1 MTIPRSS
8 GPESGSA
15 EFRSETKDGIL
26 TLTLNRPAA
35 LNALTGT
42 MLRGLADAVAEAGRD
57 KTVRVI
63 VLAGAGR
70 AFSSGADLG
79 DARKRAAAGTFE
91 HGDELREAFNP
102 LILAIRR
109 VEKPVVAVVHGT
121 AAGAG
126 ASLALACDL
135 KLCAVE
141 AKFLGAF
148 AKVGL
153 IPDSG
158 MTWFL
163 PRALGLSLALEHAWL
178 GRPITSEA
186 ALRFGLVNR
195 VVPAAELPEALRE
208 MLDALLAVPPLALA
222 LTKRAL
228 NRSLEA
234 ASLEDQMGY
243 EAQLQS
249 FLGKTKD
256 HAEGVTSFLEKR
268 APQFKGE

>member
-1 MTIPRSS
+1 MTAIAA
-8 GPESGSA
+8 A
-15 EFRSETKDGIL
+15 EFLSETKDGVL
-26 TLTLNRPAA
+26 TLTLNRPEA

-42 MLRGLADAVAEAGRD
+42 MLKGLADAVTKAGRD
-57 KTVRVI
+57 KAVRVI
-63 VLAGAGR
+63 ALAGAGR
-70 AFSSGADLG
+70 AFSAGADLG
-79 DARKRAAAGTFE
+79 DVKKRMAAGGFE
-91 HGDELREAFNP
+91 HGDELRKTFNP

-109 VEKPVVAVVHGT
+109 VEKPVVAVVQGT

-135 KLCAVE
+135 KICASE
-141 AKFLGAF
+141 AKFLNAF
-148 AKVGL
+148 SKVGL

-158 MTWFL
+158 MTWLL
-163 PRALGLSLALEHAWL
+163 PRALGLSLALEYAWL
-178 GRPITSEA
+178 GKPISSEV

-195 VVPAAELPEALRE
+195 VVPAAELSAAVAETVA
-208 MLDALLAVPPLALA
+208 ALLSVPPLALA

-234 ASLEDQMGY
+234 PSLEDQLES

-256 HAEGVTSFLEKR
+256 HAEGIASFLEKR
-268 APQFKGE
+268 PAVFIGE

>member
-1 MTIPRSS
+1 MSEQATA
-8 GPESGSA
+8 A
-15 EFRSETKDGIL
+15 EFLGETKDGVL
-26 TLTLNRPAA
+26 TLTLNRPDA

-42 MLRGLADAVAEAGRD
+42 MLKGLTDAVVKAGRD
-57 KTVRVI
+57 KAVRII

-70 AFSSGADLG
+70 AFSAGADLG
-79 DARKRAAAGTFE
+79 DVKKRMKSGAFE
-91 HGDELREAFNP
+91 HGEELRKSFNP

-109 VEKPVVAVVHGT
+109 VEKPVIAAIHGT

-126 ASLALACDL
+126 ASIALACDL
-135 KLCAVE
+135 KVCAAE
-141 AKFLGAF
+141 AKFINAF

-158 MTWFL
+158 MTWML

-178 GRPITSEA
+178 GKPITSGE

-195 VVPAAELPEALRE
+195 VVPAAELPAAVGETVAS
-208 MLDALLAVPPLALA
+208 LLAVPPLALA
-222 LTKRAL
+222 LTKRAF

-234 ASLEDQMGY
+234 PSLEDQMEH

-256 HAEGVTSFLEKR
+256 HAEGIASFLEKR
-268 APQFKGE
+268 APKFTGE

>member
-1 MTIPRSS
+1 MSAQTTV
-8 GPESGSA
+8 A
-15 EFRSETKDGIL
+15 EFLSETKEGVL
-26 TLTLNRPAA
+26 TLTLNRPDA

-42 MLRGLADAVAEAGRD
+42 MLKGLTEAVTKAGRD
-57 KTVRVI
+57 KAARVI

-70 AFSSGADLG
+70 AFSAGADLG
-79 DARKRAAAGTFE
+79 DAKKRMAAGTFE
-91 HGDELREAFNP
+91 HGDELRRAFNP

-109 VEKPVVAVVHGT
+109 VEKPVVAVVQGT

-135 KLCAVE
+135 KICAAE
-141 AKFLGAF
+141 AKFLNAF
-148 AKVGL
+148 SKVGL

-158 MTWFL
+158 MTWLL

-178 GRPITSEA
+178 SKPISAEQ
-186 ALRFGLVNR
+186 ALSFGLVNR
-195 VVPAAELPEALRE
+195 VVPAADLSAAVGETLCSLF
-208 MLDALLAVPPLALA
+208 AVPPLALA
-222 LTKRAL
+222 LTKRAM

-234 ASLEDQMGY
+234 SSLEDQLEY

-249 FLGKTKD
+249 FLGKTHD
-256 HAEGVTSFLEKR
+256 HAEGIASFLEKR

>member
-1 MTIPRSS
+1 MTDQTIA
-8 GPESGSA
+8 A
-15 EFRSETKDGIL
+15 EFLSTTKDGVL
-26 TLTLNRPAA
+26 TLTLNRPDA
-35 LNALTGT
+35 LNALTGS
-42 MLRGLADAVAEAGRD
+42 MLKGLTEAVTKAGRD
-57 KTVRVI
+57 KAVRII

-70 AFSSGADLG
+70 AFSAGADLG
-79 DARKRAAAGTFE
+79 DVKKRMASGKFE
-91 HGDELREAFNP
+91 HGDELRKSFNP
-102 LILAIRR
+102 LILAMRR
-109 VEKPVVAVVHGT
+109 VEKPVVAVVQGT

-135 KLCAVE
+135 KICAAE
-141 AKFLGAF
+141 AKFLNAF
-148 AKVGL
+148 SKVGL

-158 MTWFL
+158 MTWLL

-178 GRPITSEA
+178 AKPISAEA

-195 VVPAAELPEALRE
+195 VVPAGELSAAVAETVA
-208 MLDALLAVPPLALA
+208 ALLSVPPLALA

-234 ASLEDQMGY
+234 PSLEDQLEH

-256 HAEGVTSFLEKR
+256 HAEGIASFLEKR
-268 APQFKGE
+268 APKFTGE

>member
-1 MTIPRSS
+1 MNSQTSA
-8 GPESGSA
+8 A
-15 EFRSETKDGIL
+15 EFISETKGGVL
-26 TLTLNRPAA
+26 TLTLNRPEA

-42 MLRGLADAVAEAGRD
+42 MLKGLAEAVIKAGRD
-57 KTVRVI
+57 KGVSVI

-70 AFSSGADLG
+70 AFSAGADLG
-79 DARKRAAAGTFE
+79 DVRKRLAAGAFE
-91 HGDELREAFNP
+91 HGEELRKAFNP

-109 VEKPVVAVVHGT
+109 IEKPVVAAVQGT

-135 KLCAVE
+135 KICATE
-141 AKFLGAF
+141 AKFLNAF
-148 AKVGL
+148 SKVGL

-158 MTWFL
+158 MTWLL
-163 PRALGLSLALEHAWL
+163 PRALGLSFAFEHAWL
-178 GRPITSEA
+178 GKPISSET

-195 VVPAAELPEALRE
+195 VVPAADLPVAVAETVA
-208 MLDALLAVPPLALA
+208 ALLAVPPLALA

-234 ASLEDQMGY
+234 PSLEDQMEY

-256 HAEGVTSFLEKR
+256 HAEGVASFLEKR
-268 APQFKGE
+268 APKFTGE

>member
-1 MTIPRSS
+1 MTATA
-8 GPESGSA
+8 SA
-15 EFRSETKDGIL
+15 EFLSETKDGVL
-26 TLTLNRPAA
+26 RLTLNRPEA

-42 MLRGLADAVAEAGRD
+42 MLRGLADAVTKAGRD
-57 KTVRVI
+57 KAVRAI
-63 VLAGAGR
+63 VLAAAGR
-70 AFSSGADLG
+70 AFSAGADLG
-79 DARKRAAAGTFE
+79 DVNKRMAGGKFE
-91 HGDELREAFNP
+91 HGDELRKAFNP

-109 VEKPVVAVVHGT
+109 VEKPVVAVVQGT

-135 KLCAVE
+135 KICASE
-141 AKFLGAF
+141 AKFLNAF
-148 AKVGL
+148 SKVGL

-158 MTWFL
+158 MTWLL

-178 GRPITSEA
+178 SKPISAEA
-186 ALRFGLVNR
+186 ALGFGLVNR
-195 VVPAAELPEALRE
+195 VVPAAELPAAVGETLCS
-208 MLDALLAVPPLALA
+208 LFAVPPLALA
-222 LTKRAL
+222 LTKRAM

-234 ASLEDQMGY
+234 PSLEDQLET

-256 HAEGVTSFLEKR
+256 HAEGIASFLEKR

>member
-1 MTIPRSS
+1 MNDQAVA
-8 GPESGSA
+8 A
-15 EFRSETKDGIL
+15 EFLSETKEGVL
-26 TLTLNRPAA
+26 TLTLNRPEA

-42 MLRGLADAVAEAGRD
+42 MLRGLADAVTKAGRD

-70 AFSSGADLG
+70 AFSAGADLG
-79 DARKRAAAGTFE
+79 DVKKRMTSGIFE
-91 HGDELREAFNP
+91 HGDELRKSFNP

-109 VEKPVVAVVHGT
+109 VEKPVIAAVQGT

-135 KLCAVE
+135 KICAVE
-141 AKFLGAF
+141 AKFLNAF
-148 AKVGL
+148 SKVGL

-158 MTWFL
+158 MTWML

-178 GRPITSEA
+178 AKPIASGE
-186 ALRFGLVNR
+186 ALRFGLVSR
-195 VVPAAELPEALRE
+195 VVPAADLPAAVAETVA
-208 MLDALLAVPPLALA
+208 ALLAVPPLALA
-222 LTKRAL
+222 LTKRAM
-228 NRSLEA
+228 NRALEA
-234 ASLEDQMGY
+234 PSLDDQLET

-256 HAEGVTSFLEKR
+256 HAEGIASFLEKR
-268 APQFKGE
+268 APKFTGE